1 MAMYGT
7 TFGCGAH
14 NWGTVFEL
22 DSGGKE
28 ILLHS
33 FAGDAEDGAVP
44 YGEVLR
50 TPSGE
55 LFGTTDFGGSAG
67 AGTVWSYVP

>member
-28 ILLHS
+28 TLLHS